1 MRNAQVLQDFL
12 LDIDVDG
19 VLLGQGAD
27 PQVLRSR
34 NANLIKVAEKAI
46 ETGQSLIRPRVLY
59 REYDV
64 VSYIHGTL
72 KFEDGLFLKGA
83 LIGRELG
90 SASRVALALCTIG
103 KKVEERISFLMSD
116 DPVLA
121 LALDGYANAAVDL
134 LAETICH
141 QVEETAKQAGLETS
155 LPVSPG
161 LEGWPV
167 EEGQPQIFKI
177 LKPDTTLAYLTSGF
191 QIIPRKSTSLVIG
204 MGQKMRTGAVPCDYC
219 AMRQTC
225 RYRAE
230 SRE

>member
-1 MRNAQVLQDFL
+1 MSRQILNDFL
-12 LDIDVDG
+12 IDIDVDQ
-19 VLLGQGAD
+19 VLCGQGAD
-27 PQVLRSR
+27 PQVLRARS
-34 NANLIKVAEKAI
+34 ANLVKIAEKAI
-46 ETGQSLIRPRVLY
+46 ETGQSLLDPQVLY
-59 REYDV
+59 QEYNI
-64 VSYIHGTL
+64 VSSLHGTL
-72 KFEDGLFLKGA
+72 KFEDGLFIKGT

-90 SASRVALALCTIG
+90 AASRLALAICTIG
-103 KKVEERISFLMSD
+103 KRVEERISFLMND

-121 LALDGYANAAVDL
+121 LALDGFANAAVDL
-134 LAETICH
+134 LAETVCH
-141 QVEETAKQAGLETS
+141 RVEEAAKQAGFETS

-177 LKPDTTLAYLTSGF
+177 LKPDISLAYLTSGF

-204 MGQKMRTGAVPCDYC
+204 MGQNMRTGAVPCDYC

-230 SRE
+230 DKA